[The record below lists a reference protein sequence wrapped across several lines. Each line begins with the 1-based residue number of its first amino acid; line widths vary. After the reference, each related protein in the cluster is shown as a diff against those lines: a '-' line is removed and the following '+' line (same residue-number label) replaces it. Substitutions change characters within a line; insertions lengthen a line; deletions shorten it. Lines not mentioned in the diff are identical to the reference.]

1 MATLADVAA
10 LEKLASKS
18 GRFVGVTYFM
28 CGSGYLMVHEARV
41 RVVAGEIGNI
51 QTVQV
56 KYLLRADVYCYQSR
70 GPRSGHMAH

>member
-1 MATLADVAA
+1 
-10 LEKLASKS
+10 
-18 GRFVGVTYFM
+18 
-28 CGSGYLMVHEARV
+28 MVHEACV

>member
-18 GRFVGVTYFM
+18 GRFVGATYFTA
-28 CGSGYLMVHEARV
+28 YLMVREACV

-56 KYLLRADVYCYQSR
+56 KYLLRADVYCYQS
-70 GPRSGHMAH
+70 